1 MTTRPPDVFL
11 VFALFYNNNNV
22 LLPVCEKIARISVL
36 LEEDQ
41 VTLHP
46 HNLMLSLSSEEQG
59 AVIILVKFGIL
70 A

>member
-1 MTTRPPDVFL
+1 M
-11 VFALFYNNNNV
+11 FALFYNNNNG
-22 LLPVCEKIARISVL
+22 LLPVCEKIVHISGL
-36 LEEDQ
+36 LEGDR

>member
-1 MTTRPPDVFL
+1 MTTRPLDVFL

-22 LLPVCEKIARISVL
+22 LLPVCEKIVRISGL

-46 HNLMLSLSSEEQG
+46 HNLMLSSEEQG
-59 AVIILVKFGIL
+59 AVFT
-70 A
+70 